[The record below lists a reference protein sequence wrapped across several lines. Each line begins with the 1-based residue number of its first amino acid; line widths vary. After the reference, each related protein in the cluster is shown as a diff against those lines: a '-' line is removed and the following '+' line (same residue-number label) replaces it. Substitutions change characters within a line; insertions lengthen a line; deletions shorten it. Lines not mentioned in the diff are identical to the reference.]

1 MVLMLFGCIPHLL
14 PQQAEVATPV
24 DVAMVVDQLDQRAVR
39 AAPETTRLAIQEAM
53 ERRNLVP
60 QFIGTADLEGPFA
73 SSRNTSQRL
82 RWMFAREGAP
92 AAHLLAEVSAAFYS
106 FIGGRYRW
114 TVSVILTLSDEASP
128 GDEQQ
133 ERFDLAIYLDH
144 DHEREDAAISEA
156 APFIAQR
163 AGAMLDT
170 WLVGR

>member
-1 MVLMLFGCIPHLL
+1 MVLMLLGCIPHLL
-14 PQQAEVATPV
+14 PQRAEVATPV
-24 DVAMVVDQLDQRAVR
+24 DVALVVDQLDQRAVL
-39 AAPETTRLAIQEAM
+39 AAPEATRLAVQEAL

-60 QFIGTADLEGPFA
+60 QFVGLEELEKPFTT
-73 SSRNTSQRL
+73 SRSTSQRL

-133 ERFDLAIYLDH
+133 ERFEVAIYLDH
-144 DHEREDAAISEA
+144 DHEREDDAIAEA

-163 AGAMLDT
+163 AGTMLDA
-170 WLVGR
+170 WLMGK